1 MKKKLERWTLVYI
14 LKQLKSAQIGISVI
28 KLT

>member
-1 MKKKLERWTLVYI
+1 MKKKLERWTLVHI
-14 LKQLKSAQIGISVI
+14 LKQLQSAQIGISVI